1 MEQKRAGGRPGRMK
15 KKEKKRNGIPARTR
29 RGILAACMVF
39 FFSLQIF
46 QGKMLWRE
54 STGESPGKVLSGK
67 VPAEENERTQIME
80 TTQQKE
86 PVSDAQTAQEK
97 ETREQEREQ
106 LLTRLYARS
115 AALVDADS
123 GRVLLGKEE
132 HVMRPMASTTKIMTC
147 ILALEKGNPKDLVT
161 ASANAV
167 AQPKVHLGMHEGEA
181 FYLGDL
187 LYSLMLESHNDAA
200 VMIAETIG
208 GSIEGFAALMNE
220 KAAAI
225 GCTDT
230 HFVTPNG
237 LDASDAG
244 GDHHTTAADLARIM
258 RYCIKTSPKATEF
271 LAVTQTRSYTFWD
284 LEKKNMFNCCNHNA
298 LLDQMEGAI
307 SGKTGFTAKAGYC
320 YTGALERDG
329 KCLIVTL
336 LACGWPNHKNYKWA
350 DAAKLLNYGLESYT
364 YRDVLDHSWKPGR
377 IEVTDGVYDGL
388 LQTKSSASL
397 TLVSPALDPARSL
410 PVLLKETE
418 IPKKDIFLPELIE
431 APVKKGE
438 KVGSMTYSIDGIL
451 LAEYPVYAAETIE
464 KIDYGWCMEQVAERL
479 FCHASV

>member
-1 MEQKRAGGRPGRMK
+1 MK
-15 KKEKKRNGIPARTR
+15 KKQTKTGPKSVTGFSILKIYLQEK
-29 RGILAACMVF
+29 
-39 FFSLQIF
+39 
-46 QGKMLWRE
+46 
-54 STGESPGKVLSGK
+54 
-67 VPAEENERTQIME
+67 
-80 TTQQKE
+80 QQKE
-86 PVSDAQTAQEK
+86 DWILNRKRRNRAGFFLGILLLLFGSMPAAAARQESEPNQLFATAACLMDGD
-97 ETREQEREQ
+97 T
-106 LLTRLYARS
+106 
-115 AALVDADS
+115 
-123 GRVLLGKEE
+123 GRVLFGKRETDP
-132 HVMRPMASTTKIMTC
+132 MAMASTTKIMTC
-147 ILALEKGNPKDLVT
+147 ILALENGGEQAVAT
-161 ASANAV
+161 ASAQA
-167 AQPKVHLGMHEGEA
+167 AAAPKVHLGVYEGEQ
-181 FYLGDL
+181 FLLGDL

-438 KVGSMTYSIDGIL
+438 KVGSVTYSIDGIL

>member
-1 MEQKRAGGRPGRMK
+1 MK
-15 KKEKKRNGIPARTR
+15 KKQTKTGPTSVTGFSILKIYPQEK
-29 RGILAACMVF
+29 
-39 FFSLQIF
+39 
-46 QGKMLWRE
+46 
-54 STGESPGKVLSGK
+54 
-67 VPAEENERTQIME
+67 
-80 TTQQKE
+80 QQKE
-86 PVSDAQTAQEK
+86 DWILNRKRRNRAGFFLGILLLLFGSMPAAAARQESEPNQLFATAACLMDGD
-97 ETREQEREQ
+97 T
-106 LLTRLYARS
+106 
-115 AALVDADS
+115 
-123 GRVLLGKEE
+123 GRVLFGKRETDP
-132 HVMRPMASTTKIMTC
+132 MAMASTTKIMTC
-147 ILALEKGNPKDLVT
+147 ILALENGGEQAVTT
-161 ASANAV
+161 ASAQA
-167 AQPKVHLGMHEGEA
+167 AAAPKVHLGVYEGEQ
-181 FYLGDL
+181 FLLGDL

-284 LEKKNMFNCCNHNA
+284 LKKKNMFNCYNHNA

-307 SGKTGFTAKAGYC
+307 SGKTGCTAKAGYC

-397 TLVSPALDPARSL
+397 SLVSPALDPARSL

-438 KVGSMTYSIDGIL
+438 KVGSVTYSIDGML

>member
-1 MEQKRAGGRPGRMK
+1 MK
-15 KKEKKRNGIPARTR
+15 KKQTKTGPKSVTGFSILKIYLQEK
-29 RGILAACMVF
+29 
-39 FFSLQIF
+39 
-46 QGKMLWRE
+46 
-54 STGESPGKVLSGK
+54 
-67 VPAEENERTQIME
+67 
-80 TTQQKE
+80 QQKE
-86 PVSDAQTAQEK
+86 DWILNRKRRNRAGFFLGILLLLFGSMPAAAARQESEPNQLFATAACLMDGD
-97 ETREQEREQ
+97 T
-106 LLTRLYARS
+106 
-115 AALVDADS
+115 
-123 GRVLLGKEE
+123 GRVLFGKRETDP
-132 HVMRPMASTTKIMTC
+132 MAMASTTKIMTC
-147 ILALEKGNPKDLVT
+147 ILALENGGEQAVAT
-161 ASANAV
+161 ASAQA
-167 AQPKVHLGMHEGEA
+167 AAAPKVHLGVYEGEQ
-181 FYLGDL
+181 FLLGDL

-397 TLVSPALDPARSL
+397 GLVSPALDPARSL

>member
-1 MEQKRAGGRPGRMK
+1 
-15 KKEKKRNGIPARTR
+15 
-29 RGILAACMVF
+29 
-39 FFSLQIF
+39 
-46 QGKMLWRE
+46 
-54 STGESPGKVLSGK
+54 
-67 VPAEENERTQIME
+67 
-80 TTQQKE
+80 
-86 PVSDAQTAQEK
+86 
-97 ETREQEREQ
+97 
-106 LLTRLYARS
+106 
-115 AALVDADS
+115 
-123 GRVLLGKEE
+123 
-132 HVMRPMASTTKIMTC
+132 
-147 ILALEKGNPKDLVT
+147 
-161 ASANAV
+161 
-167 AQPKVHLGMHEGEA
+167 
-181 FYLGDL
+181 
-187 LYSLMLESHNDAA
+187 
-200 VMIAETIG
+200 
-208 GSIEGFAALMNE
+208 MNE

>member
-1 MEQKRAGGRPGRMK
+1 MK
-15 KKEKKRNGIPARTR
+15 KKQTKTGPKSVTGFSILKIYLQEK
-29 RGILAACMVF
+29 
-39 FFSLQIF
+39 
-46 QGKMLWRE
+46 
-54 STGESPGKVLSGK
+54 
-67 VPAEENERTQIME
+67 
-80 TTQQKE
+80 QQKE
-86 PVSDAQTAQEK
+86 DWILNRKRRNRAGFFLGILLLLFGSMPAAAARQESEPNQLFATAACLMDGD
-97 ETREQEREQ
+97 T
-106 LLTRLYARS
+106 
-115 AALVDADS
+115 
-123 GRVLLGKEE
+123 GRVLFGKRETDP
-132 HVMRPMASTTKIMTC
+132 MAMASTTKIMTC
-147 ILALEKGNPKDLVT
+147 ILALENGGEQAVAT
-161 ASANAV
+161 ASAQEA
-167 AQPKVHLGMHEGEA
+167 AAPKVHLGVYEGEQ
-181 FYLGDL
+181 FLLGDL